1 MKSATVRARIEPD
14 LKIEVG
20 KILQSLGIS
29 FSEALEM
36 FLHQVKL
43 KNGIPFD
50 IHVPTNTKANDND

>member
-50 IHVPTNTKANDND
+50 IHVPTNTKVKDND